1 MIRLWKSRKIVN
13 SGEESG
19 RDASGQHNDCRGEQR
34 IETSKIPCLF
44 PVPEDATKSED
55 SRRPLWET
63 ELDEIIR
70 RSPISISEN
79 SLFNTLFRNHRSA
92 LPHV

>member
-1 MIRLWKSRKIVN
+1 MHQDNTMTV
-13 SGEESG
+13 E
-19 RDASGQHNDCRGEQR
+19 ASNGLKRA
-34 IETSKIPCLF
+34 KF
-44 PVPEDATKSED
+44 PVYSLFLKTQQNPKILAK
-55 SRRPLWET
+55 PLWET